1 MEVSLMIVGKN
12 ARRMLFVILTAALF
26 LASCNVGATPAPT
39 QDINALSTA
48 IVLTTVAQLSSGLTQ
63 TAQAQPTNTALPES
77 SPTSVPTFAVLP
89 TLDLSGAAASPTA
102 SDPSAL
108 PTISFVNTP
117 VANNTPIAAVT
128 QPVVLPTSASPATA
142 ALGDACNNSV
152 FEADITIPDGE
163 VIKPG
168 FNFQKIWKIRNT
180 GSCTWDEGYSL
191 VYIGGSTP
199 DLDPVNFN
207 FVNSGDF
214 VAGGAAV
221 NIAVNL
227 TTPCTPGK
235 YEGHW
240 RMRSDSGYYFGTI
253 ISVYVEVKDKC

>member
-1 MEVSLMIVGKN
+1 MIAGKTMRQTLL
-12 ARRMLFVILTAALF
+12 ALLTAALF
-26 LASCNVGATPAPT
+26 LASCNVGATPEPT
-39 QDINALSTA
+39 VDVNALNTA
-48 IVLTTVAQLSSGLTQ
+48 VVGTTVAQLAAQFTQ
-63 TAQAQPTNTALPES
+63 TAQALPTNTVAPVG
-77 SPTSVPTFAVLP
+77 SPTTQPTFAALP
-89 TLDLSGAAASPTA
+89 TLDPSGAVASPTTDVA
-102 SDPSAL
+102 AL
-108 PTISFVNTP
+108 PTFSFINTP
-117 VANNTPIAAVT
+117 VAGNTTPVAGAT

-142 ALGDACNNSV
+142 ALGDACNNNV
-152 FEADITIPDGE
+152 FESDITILDGE
-163 VIKPG
+163 VLKPG

-199 DLDPVNFN
+199 DLDPVNFE
-207 FVNSGDF
+207 FKNSSDF
-214 VAGGAAV
+214 VAGGAAI

-253 ISVYVEVKDKC
+253 LSVYVEVKDKC